1 MEITKTTDGTKLILA
16 ISGKL
21 SAATAEECN
30 AQITDAL
37 KESKD
42 IVLDLKDLD
51 YLASAGLRVFV
62 STQKALAAEG
72 GSLVLKNVQ
81 DIVREVFEVTG
92 LEDVF
97 TIE

>member
-1 MEITKTTDGTKLILA
+1 MEIVKTMDNGRMTLA

-21 SAATAEECN
+21 SAATAEECGKKIN
-30 AQITDAL
+30 EAL
-37 KESKD
+37 EESQE
-42 IVLDLKDLD
+42 IVMDLKDLD

-62 STQKALAAEG
+62 STQKALVAKG
-72 GSLVLKNVQ
+72 GSLVLKNLQ